1 MIERKQG
8 WILGLAKFYKQED
21 VKEKLQEAQ
30 EEAERGRVT
39 SGSEATMLFPEFDEV
54 IPEWRKIRI
63 ERGMVRDYQEE
74 IEECPEYKEV
84 LVTMRYGDQ
93 FVFKCTIE
101 EFDKVFFE

>member
-39 SGSEATMLFPEFDEV
+39 SGSEATMLFPEFHEV

-63 ERGMVRDYQEE
+63 ERDMIMDYQEE

-84 LVTMRYGDQ
+84 LVNMRYGES

-101 EFDKVFFE
+101 QFDKVFFD